1 MYHPLCIL
9 YLTALAKQ
17 SNRVYS
23 LHFTQKKKGG
33 NILTEF
39 LQQLING
46 LSLGSIYA
54 LIALGY
60 TMVYGIIKL
69 INFAHGDI
77 YMVGAYVGFACT
89 TFLSLGFLP
98 SLLLSMVICA
108 LLGVIIEKVAY
119 KPLRNATR
127 IAALITAIGVSL
139 LLEYGMS
146 YFVTP
151 QPRSFPNVLP
161 NFKLPLGDLVV
172 GSRQIIIMGVT
183 ILLMILLQYIVHYT
197 KTGKAMR
204 AVSLDMDAAQLM
216 GINVNSTISYTFA
229 IGSAFAG
236 AAGVLVGV
244 YYNSINPFMGMLP
257 GLKAFVAA
265 VFGGIG
271 IIPGAMVGGVFIGL
285 TETFVSGYGSSL
297 YKDAV
302 VFLILIIIL
311 IIKPSGLLGK
321 NTREKV

>member
-1 MYHPLCIL
+1 M
-9 YLTALAKQ
+9 
-17 SNRVYS
+17 
-23 LHFTQKKKGG
+23 
-33 NILTEF
+33 TEL

-46 LSLGSIYA
+46 ISLGSIYA

-69 INFAHGDI
+69 INFAHGDV

-89 TFLSLGFLP
+89 TFLSLGFIP
-98 SLLLSMVICA
+98 ALLAAMLVCA
-108 LLGVIIEKVAY
+108 LMGVVIEKVAY

-139 LLEYGMS
+139 LLEYGMM
-146 YFVTP
+146 YFVSP
-151 QPRSFPNVLP
+151 QVRTFPNVLP
-161 NFKLPLGDLVV
+161 DFKLPLGDLTV
-172 GSRQIIIMGVT
+172 GSRQVIIIAVT
-183 ILLMILLQYIVHYT
+183 ILLMLLLQYIVHYT

-204 AVSLDMDAAQLM
+204 AVSLDKDAAQLM
-216 GINVNSTISYTFA
+216 GINVNTTISYTFA
-229 IGSAFAG
+229 IGSALAG

-244 YYNSINPFMGMLP
+244 YYNSINPLMGVLP

-271 IIPGAMVGGVFIGL
+271 IIPGAMVGGFFIGL

-302 VFLILIIIL
+302 VFAILIVVL
-311 IIKPSGLLGK
+311 LIKPSGLLGK